1 MGHSKVSKSQ
11 TKKHNTMKTY
21 LKIAVAILLVA
32 TMVSCAEDS
41 GPKKDRSVGGTR
53 EILAIT
59 QNPRQ
64 WEGVIGDSLRHFF
77 LQEQYGLP
85 QPESRNNLAHIT
97 TDAFS
102 DMFKKHKCIIE
113 VDINPNL
120 EKATAKTMENVW
132 ASPQR
137 YVVISAPDEASW
149 IALFDKQKEIYQQ
162 WFDKVERER
171 ILTVFRPTK
180 DEAIAEAIAK
190 RFGFTLTV
198 PQGFYIAKDEANFMW
213 LRKELERSS
222 ADIVIYQT
230 PYRDTLQFET
240 KALLSMRE
248 LAMGQNIP
256 GPSEGSYMGTETD
269 IVPPVV
275 TTAFDFPAGYAK
287 EMRGMWKVYNNY
299 MGGPFVS
306 YTFADN
312 RTGQLVTIEGFYYEP
327 NQKKR
332 NALLQLESIAYSLKF
347 VEAEEE

>member
-32 TMVSCAEDS
+32 TMASCAEES

>member
-1 MGHSKVSKSQ
+1 
-11 TKKHNTMKTY
+11 MKTY
-21 LKIAVAILLVA
+21 LKAAVIILFVVLMA
-32 TMVSCAEDS
+32 SCSEES
-41 GPKKDRSVGGTR
+41 NGPRKDRSVGGTR

-120 EKATAKTMENVW
+120 EKATAKTTENVW
-132 ASPQR
+132 AAPQR
-137 YVVISAPDEASW
+137 YVVISAPDEQSW
-149 IALFDKQKEIYQQ
+149 IELFDKQKELYQQ

-171 ILTVFRPTK
+171 ILTVFRPSK
-180 DEAIAEAIAK
+180 DDAIADAIAK

-198 PQGFYIAKDEANFMW
+198 PQGFYVAKDEANFMW

-240 KALLSMRE
+240 KALLSMRD
-248 LAMGQNIP
+248 LTMGQNIP

-275 TTAFDFPAGYAK
+275 TTANDFPAGYAK

-306 YTFADN
+306 YTFADK
-312 RTGQLVTIEGFYYEP
+312 RTGQLVTVEGFYYEP

-347 VEAEEE
+347 VEAPEE